1 MSSQYRTF
9 LNSESLK
16 LSKLKK
22 GDFVVDTSGNIAR
35 VTKKTSKRFAV
46 DGGLSNKS
54 HLNWTR
60 VSRVG
65 IKLNDFVE
73 KSNKLKK
80 KEKEYRRMLN
90 DSKLN
95 RNGLNE
101 SVFEMFRQNQEK
113 MTESFAK
120 FDNFLWNVANG
131 KMEEKGGA
139 DDDDLDYFLKNEDYF
154 NFNQYKGSNREK
166 VKEWLI
172 DNDVKEPPPEISC
185 IIS

>member
-1 MSSQYRTF
+1 MTSQYHTF

-35 VTKKTSKRFAV
+35 VTKKTSKRFAIN
-46 DGGLSNKS
+46 GGLSNKS

-95 RNGLNE
+95 MN
-101 SVFEMFRQNQEK
+101 
-113 MTESFAK
+113 
-120 FDNFLWNVANG
+120 
-131 KMEEKGGA
+131 
-139 DDDDLDYFLKNEDYF
+139 
-154 NFNQYKGSNREK
+154 
-166 VKEWLI
+166 
-172 DNDVKEPPPEISC
+172 
-185 IIS
+185 